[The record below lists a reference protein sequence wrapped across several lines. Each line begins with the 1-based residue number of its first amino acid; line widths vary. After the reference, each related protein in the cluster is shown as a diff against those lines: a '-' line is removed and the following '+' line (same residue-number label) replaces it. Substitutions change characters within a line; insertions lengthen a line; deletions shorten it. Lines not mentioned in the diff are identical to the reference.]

1 MKFYA
6 EYRLRGDIYNEGY
19 GNGMT
24 LAGSSSVR
32 ESEILSEDDNR
43 TVFSSPAGLKVNC
56 IHERKGDVFECKTIA
71 SNEGNED
78 LVLELLS
85 SFALKEINADKMHRA
100 CSFWS
105 AEGKLL
111 SQELTELDM
120 ERSWAYHGLR
130 IEKFGQI
137 GSLPVRKYFPFI
149 VLEDQERSEF
159 VGIQLYCASSWQ
171 IEVLRNDDTVTVQG
185 GIADRDYGSWTK
197 ILKPGET
204 FETPKAVVA
213 TGSSI
218 YDVCDKLVKAQSPRI
233 AKADLDLPVIFNE
246 YCTTWGNPSFED
258 LVKIADKL
266 EGSGVRYLVMDSG
279 WYKDS
284 NEEAWYLTSGD
295 WEPSKVLFPDGIDK
309 VAKMIKEHNMIPGI
323 WFELETVASRSKAY
337 QMTDMLLKRDGI
349 PVTVGTRR
357 FWDMRDPK
365 VWSYLDEKVIGLL
378 KDNGFGYLK
387 VDYNE
392 TIGAGVDGDDS
403 YGEGLRKTVEGTRQY
418 FKHMSEEMPDL
429 VIENCASG
437 GHRLEPSMMEL
448 CSQASFSDAHECKS
462 IPLIAANL
470 HRLIQPR
477 QSQIWAVLRK
487 EDDMDRICYTLSSA
501 FLGRLCLSG
510 DIFDLTS
517 EKWDKVKEAISF
529 YDHVKH
535 IIRDGKTTA
544 IKTNVKDYSKPEGY
558 QAVLR
563 VLHNEALLVVH
574 TFENGKN
581 PPLDEMI
588 EGYKIKEE
596 FGSKLDD
603 DFRGRV
609 YLLSR

>member
-1 MKFYA
+1 MIEKHFRRINTKFYA

-56 IHERKGDVFECKTIA
+56 IHGRKGDVFECKTIA

-130 IEKFGQI
+130 IE
-137 GSLPVRKYFPFI
+137 
-149 VLEDQERSEF
+149 
-159 VGIQLYCASSWQ
+159 
-171 IEVLRNDDTVTVQG
+171 
-185 GIADRDYGSWTK
+185 
-197 ILKPGET
+197 
-204 FETPKAVVA
+204 
-213 TGSSI
+213 
-218 YDVCDKLVKAQSPRI
+218 
-233 AKADLDLPVIFNE
+233 
-246 YCTTWGNPSFED
+246 
-258 LVKIADKL
+258 
-266 EGSGVRYLVMDSG
+266 
-279 WYKDS
+279 
-284 NEEAWYLTSGD
+284 
-295 WEPSKVLFPDGIDK
+295 
-309 VAKMIKEHNMIPGI
+309 
-323 WFELETVASRSKAY
+323 
-337 QMTDMLLKRDGI
+337 
-349 PVTVGTRR
+349 
-357 FWDMRDPK
+357 
-365 VWSYLDEKVIGLL
+365 
-378 KDNGFGYLK
+378 
-387 VDYNE
+387 
-392 TIGAGVDGDDS
+392 
-403 YGEGLRKTVEGTRQY
+403 
-418 FKHMSEEMPDL
+418 
-429 VIENCASG
+429 NCASG
-437 GHRLEPSMMEL
+437 GHRLEPLMMEL
-448 CSQASFSDAHECKS
+448 CYQASFSDAHECKS

-581 PPLDEMI
+581 PTLDEMI

-609 YLLSR
+609 YHLSR